1 MNELQTS
8 RDDYRIAW
16 FTALAISIHILES
29 SLPSLIPG
37 MKLGLANIITIIV
50 LFLYGWRMAV
60 WVSLLRVII
69 GSILIGTFLSPT
81 FMLSLSGALA
91 AVLALTTY
99 QLPFKLSPIGISVL
113 AAEAH
118 IIGQFYVAYYL
129 FIPHD
134 DLFTLLPILMTIAL
148 IVGSVNGI
156 ICKNILRNI
165 TKNEYS

>member
-1 MNELQTS
+1 MNELQTN

-50 LFLYGWRMAV
+50 LFHYGWRMAV
-60 WVSLLRVII
+60 WVSLLRVVI

-81 FMLSLSGALA
+81 FMLSFSGAA
-91 AVLALTTY
+91 AAILALTAY
-99 QLPFKLSPIGISVL
+99 QLPIKLSPIGISVL

-118 IIGQFYVAYYL
+118 IVGQFYTAYLL

-134 DLFTLLPILMTIAL
+134 DLFRLLPILMTIAL

-156 ICKNILRNI
+156 IARNILRNL
-165 TKNEYS
+165 TKK